1 MLNVVLFGVDL
12 FLCHLVDGLV
22 GLVVVLVGVAS
33 GVMVVG
39 VMG

>member
-1 MLNVVLFGVDL
+1 VLLGW
-12 FLCHLVDGLV
+12 CGCCCAAGLV